1 VGRREVGN
9 GATWDLGGV
18 RDLVACFA
26 QDGEGVEGSK
36 AFLVDMVG
44 LQPKLGHGLGLGRED
59 EQRNEGDKNMGS
71 PLEECR
77 YRRMM

>member
-1 VGRREVGN
+1 VGS
-9 GATWDLGGV
+9 GARLGLGGV
-18 RDLVACFA
+18 QDPVACFA
-26 QDGEGVEGSK
+26 QDEVGEGGNKV
-36 AFLVDMVG
+36 FPVDMVG